1 MICCVSKL
9 VCLRRLAVAE
19 LVNHVR
25 LDRVLAAPVAEDV
38 PGDLR
43 RTLDEEGQAPDVR
56 VVVAEYRRRE
66 EDGAPPKREAPESKD
81 LRARFPVVCPPAA
94 GGADPDDHGPQR
106 LEAVVG
112 GQGPVESVYGLHLLR
127 DGDRAA
133 PVVPPALHALHD
145 RRDTYAERARLYLS

>member
-1 MICCVSKL
+1 MICCVSKW
-9 VCLRRLAVAE
+9 CFLRRLVVAE

-43 RTLDEEGQAPDVR
+43 RTPDEEFEASVVR
-56 VVVAEYRRRE
+56 GSWPQ

-112 GQGPVESVYGLHLLR
+112 GQGPVESVYRPIQNLFCGR
-127 DGDRAA
+127 GKNCVIDNGGT
-133 PVVPPALHALHD
+133 VCMIQ
-145 RRDTYAERARLYLS
+145 RRQSS

>member
-1 MICCVSKL
+1 MCGF
-9 VCLRRLAVAE
+9 LRRLMDAE
-19 LVNHVR
+19 VVDDARHNG
-25 LDRVLAAPVAEDV
+25 VLAAPVAEDV

-43 RTLDEEGQAPDVR
+43 RTPDEEVEAPDVLA
-56 VVVAEYRRRE
+56 VVARRGR

-112 GQGPVESVYGLHLLR
+112 GQGPVESVYRPIQNLFCGRGKNCVIDNL
-127 DGDRAA
+127 GT
-133 PVVPPALHALHD
+133 VCMIQ
-145 RRDTYAERARLYLS
+145 RRQSS